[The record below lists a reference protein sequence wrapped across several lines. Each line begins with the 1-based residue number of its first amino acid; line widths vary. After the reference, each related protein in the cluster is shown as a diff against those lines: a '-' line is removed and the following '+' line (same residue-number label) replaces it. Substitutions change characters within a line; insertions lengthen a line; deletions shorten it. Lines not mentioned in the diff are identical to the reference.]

1 MFSFHSKYFVYR
13 ELKGAPQKLSFVSS
27 VRILVTSGYWATY
40 CTCENT
46 KLLCLEFML
55 ESAEEQHGLILLNF
69 SGYVLFFIKSCKL
82 QLNILFVCLFF
93 LVKVSKRNV

>member
-1 MFSFHSKYFVYR
+1 
-13 ELKGAPQKLSFVSS
+13 
-27 VRILVTSGYWATY
+27 
-40 CTCENT
+40 
-46 KLLCLEFML
+46 ML

-93 LVKVSKRNV
+93 LVKMSKRNV